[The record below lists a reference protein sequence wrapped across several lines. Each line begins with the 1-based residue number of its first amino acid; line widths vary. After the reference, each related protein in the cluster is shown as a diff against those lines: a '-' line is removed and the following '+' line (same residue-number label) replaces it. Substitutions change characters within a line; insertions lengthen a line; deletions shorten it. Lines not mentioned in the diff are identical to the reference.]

1 MICRTI
7 LEWQRLPYGEAPDQI
22 PEGAA
27 SGLAIAAG
35 ASSFA
40 GRGGDGVLEHGRKSL
55 RARGIVGVLATP
67 DAQLEILPK
76 IDAPG
81 ENDTASDSVLRH
93 RLVHMLGVALNLNID
108 EAGIARLGLQSDTL
122 LEILIRLFSTRLL
135 NTVRNGMPRQYMGRS
150 DDLPALLGR
159 LNTTRQFSVLATHPE
174 RLACD
179 FDELSADI
187 PLNQVMKATVTHLS
201 RLARA
206 SDNQRILR
214 ELAFA
219 YAEVSDLTLAELNWD
234 GITLDR
240 TNQRWG
246 DLLSLARLLLGGR
259 YQATSSGR
267 MGGHALLFEMNLL
280 FEEYV
285 ARLLKKALTG
295 TELRVS
301 TQGGHRSC
309 LYEGDVGRFRTKP
322 DIIIR
327 RGSEIV
333 MIIDTKWKR
342 MTPRIDDPKQG
353 VSQGDVYQLMA
364 YSQLYDCRQTML
376 LYPHHSGLGDEAER
390 HTYDI
395 AVPDSRNTLTLSTVD
410 VAAKTRLCAIELGQL
425 VRSSLGGIVP
435 A

>member
-1 MICRTI
+1 MIRRTI
-7 LEWQRLPYGEAPDQI
+7 LEWQRLPYGDGPDQI
-22 PEGAA
+22 PAGAA
-27 SGLAIAAG
+27 SGLAVAAA

-81 ENDTASDSVLRH
+81 ENDAASDTVLRH
-93 RLVHMLGVALNLNID
+93 RLVHMLGVALNLRID
-108 EAGIARLGLQSDTL
+108 EAGIARLGLQSDSL

-135 NTVRNGMPRQYMGRS
+135 NTVRNGMPRQYLARS
-150 DDLPALLGR
+150 DDLPALRGR

-219 YAEVSDLTLAELNWD
+219 YAGISNLTLAELNWD

-246 DLLSLARLLLGGR
+246 DLLSLARLFLGGR
-259 YQATSSGR
+259 YQKTSSGR
-267 MGGHALLFEMNLL
+267 TGGHALLFEMNLL

-285 ARLLKKALTG
+285 ARLLKNALAG

-309 LYEGDVGRFRTKP
+309 LYDGDVGRFRTKP

-327 RGSEIV
+327 RGSEIA

-364 YSQLYDCRQTML
+364 YSQLYGCQQTML
-376 LYPHHSGLGDEAER
+376 LYPHHTGLGDEPENRGYSIAEQ
-390 HTYDI
+390 
-395 AVPDSRNTLTLSTVD
+395 DSPNTLTLSTID
-410 VAAKTRLCAIELGQL
+410 VTAPAVSCAQALRRLVGTRLLSTA
-425 VRSSLGGIVP
+425 SL
-435 A
+435 